1 MNKFY
6 MSAIT
11 LAIGLAL
18 SGGASAANMSK
29 NEYKAAKD
37 SIAAAYKSDKGN
49 CKSMS
54 GNAKNICMAEA
65 SGKEKVAKAELEA
78 NYKPS
83 DKAHRKVRDEKVEAN
98 YRVAMGKCND
108 KGGNLKD
115 VCVKEAKAAMKS
127 AKADA
132 KANKKVDKARKDA
145 IEDKREAEY
154 SVAKEKCEAMAGA
167 AKDSCMADA
176 KARYKK

>member
-1 MNKFY
+1 MNKLY

-11 LAIGLAL
+11 IAIGLAL
-18 SGGASAANMSK
+18 SSGASAANMSK
-29 NEYKAAKD
+29 DDYKAAKE
-37 SIAAAYKSDKGN
+37 SIAAAYKSDKDN

-54 GNAKNICMAEA
+54 GNAKDICMAEA
-65 SGKEKVAKAELEA
+65 TGKEKVAKADLEA
-78 NYKPS
+78 RYKPS
-83 DKAHRKVRDEKVEAN
+83 DKARRAAREEKVDAD
-98 YRVAMGKCND
+98 YKVAMEKCDD

-115 VCVKEAKAAMKS
+115 VCVKEAKAAMTS

-132 KANKKVDKARKDA
+132 KANKKVGEALKDA
-145 IEDKREAEY
+145 TGDKRDAEY

-176 KARYKK
+176 KALYKK

>member
-1 MNKFY
+1 MNKLY

-18 SGGASAANMSK
+18 SSGASAANMSK
-29 NEYKAAKD
+29 DEYVAAKD
-37 SIAAAYKSDKGN
+37 SIAAAYKSDKDN

-54 GNAKNICMAEA
+54 GNAKDICMVEA
-65 SGKEKVAKAELEA
+65 TGKEKVAKAELEA

-83 DKAHRKVRDEKVEAN
+83 DKARRKVREEKVEAD
-98 YRVAMGKCND
+98 YKVAMEKCDD

-132 KANKKVDKARKDA
+132 KAHKKVGEARKDVT
-145 IEDKREAEY
+145 EDKRDAEY
-154 SVAKEKCEAMAGA
+154 SVAKEKCEAMAGV

-176 KARYKK
+176 KALYKK

>member
-1 MNKFY
+1 MNKLY

-11 LAIGLAL
+11 LVIGLAL
-18 SGGASAANMSK
+18 SSGASAAGMSK
-29 NEYKAAKD
+29 DQYKAEKN
-37 SIAAAYKSDKGN
+37 SISAAYKADKDN

-54 GNAKNICMAEA
+54 GNAKDICMAEA
-65 SGKEKVAKAELEA
+65 SGKETVAKADLEA
-78 NYKPS
+78 NHKPS
-83 DKAHRKVRDEKVEAN
+83 AKARRTAREEKVEAD
-98 YRVAMGKCND
+98 YKIAMEKCDD

-132 KANKKVDKARKDA
+132 KADKKVGEVRKDA
-145 IEDKREAEY
+145 AADKRDAEY

-167 AKDSCMADA
+167 AKESCMADA
-176 KARYKK
+176 KALYKK